1 MGLFDR
7 AKRVIGDP
15 NERELKRLQPAV
27 EEINAWKAEIQQ
39 LSDDA
44 VRAKTVDFRAQLDDG
59 ADLDDILPE
68 AFAVVREASR
78 RHLEMH
84 HYDVQLI
91 GGIVLHQGKI
101 AEMRTGEG
109 KTVVATLSVYLNA
122 LEGDGSHVITV
133 NDYLA
138 KRDARWMGEIYYAL
152 GLSIG
157 VLQHQASFLYDPTYD
172 PTRVEDDEEVD
183 DEERQRRAALGDL
196 QFLRPVSRREAYAAD
211 ITYGTNHEF
220 GFDYL
225 RDNMVVERDRKVQRG
240 LAFAIVDE
248 VDNILIDEART
259 PLIISGQSGES
270 LDTYQTFA
278 HIVPTLQPEA
288 DFTSELKSR
297 TVSLTE
303 SGIEKVERALGID
316 NLFEG
321 ENARMTRFLEASMR
335 AQFMFQRDRD
345 YVVRDGQVIIVD
357 EFTGRMMDGRRYS
370 EGLHQAIEAKENVKI
385 EPETMTLATIT
396 YQNYF
401 RMYRKLSGMT
411 GTAATESEEFHKIY
425 SLDVVVIPTNV
436 EVERVDEADL
446 IFRSENAKFREVVN
460 EIEHLNATG
469 QPVLVGTGSV
479 EASERLSD
487 MLRRRGVQHNVLNA
501 KQHERES
508 AIVTDA
514 GLKSAVT
521 IATNMAGRGT
531 DIKLGEGVADLGGLA
546 VLGTERHESRR
557 IDNQLRGRSGRQG
570 DPGQSRF
577 FVSFEDPIMKR
588 FTPDWLPGMLEKMGM
603 DDDMPLESGM
613 VGKALE
619 QAQQKVEAY
628 HFDTRKHLVEYD
640 DVINRQREVIYVER
654 DKILY
659 SSDEVE
665 AIALDMVEAEIHG
678 VIGAFAAKGPIDDLD
693 EDEFW
698 NELGGLLP
706 LDDFEESS
714 VAEADFEGVAEALV
728 DYIGGRLDAQK
739 ADVGDE
745 RMHDVL
751 RLVLLRTIDRLWV
764 QHLTEVDTFRQG
776 VGLQAYGQ
784 QDPLVTYKREAFDMF
799 DQLTAGIRNESVRAL
814 TRIQINRSPAP
825 ATVQALKAA
834 SPKRGPRG
842 TAARGRSRRRAV
854 PAAAPTS
861 ADADT
866 ALPDESGKK
875 LTRQQRRAMARKQV
889 AVGLDSGAASG
900 VGTAAE
906 AVGVQTIVERHGD
919 ETDHTNGGASG
930 TPATSGTS
938 SPPKARSNKKRKKRG
953 R

>member
-15 NERELKRLQPAV
+15 NERELKRLHPAV
-27 EEINAWKAEIQQ
+27 DEINAWEAETQK
-39 LSDDA
+39 LTDDGLQ
-44 VRAKTVDFRAQLDDG
+44 AKTGEFRARLEDG
-59 ADLDDILPE
+59 ADLGDILPE
-68 AFAVVREASR
+68 AFAVVREASLR
-78 RHLEMH
+78 RLEMR

-109 KTVVATLSVYLNA
+109 KTVVATLPVYLNA
-122 LEGDGSHVITV
+122 LEGDGAHVITV

-138 KRDARWMGEIYYAL
+138 KRDARWMGEVYFAL

-157 VLQHQASFLYDPTYD
+157 VLQHQASFLYDPAYD
-172 PTRVEDDEEVD
+172 PTRVEEGEELD

-211 ITYGTNHEF
+211 VTYGTNNEF

-225 RDNMVVERDRKVQRG
+225 RDNMVVEKDRKVQRE

-270 LDTYQTFA
+270 LDTYRTFA
-278 HIVPTLQPEA
+278 QIVPGMQPEA

-321 ENARMTRFLEASMR
+321 ENTRMTRFLEAAMR
-335 AQFMFQRDRD
+335 AQFMYERDRD
-345 YVVRDGQVIIVD
+345 YVVRDGQVVIVD

-370 EGLHQAIEAKENVKI
+370 EGLHQAIEAKERVKI

-401 RMYRKLSGMT
+401 RMYGKLSGMT

-425 SLDVVVIPTNV
+425 SLDVVVVPTNV
-436 EVERVDEADL
+436 EIERVDEPDL
-446 IFRSENAKFREVVN
+446 IFRTEKTKFREVVN
-460 EIEHLNATG
+460 EIEHLNENG
-469 QPVLVGTGSV
+469 QPVLVGTASV

-487 MLRRRGVQHNVLNA
+487 MLRKRGVQHNVLNA

-508 AIVTDA
+508 LIVTDA

-531 DIKLGEGVADLGGLA
+531 DIKLGEGVVELGGLA

-570 DPGQSRF
+570 DPGHSRF
-577 FVSFEDPIMKR
+577 FVSFEDMIMKR
-588 FTPDWLPGMLEKMGM
+588 FTPGWLPGMLDKMGM
-603 DDDMPLESGM
+603 DEDTPLESDM

-654 DKILY
+654 DKVLY
-659 SSDEVE
+659 AKDEVD
-665 AIALDMVEAEIHG
+665 AIALDMVEAEVRD
-678 VIGAFAAKGPIDDLD
+678 VINAFASDGPIDDLD
-693 EDEFW
+693 EDQFW
-698 NELGGLLP
+698 NEIGGLLP
-706 LDDFEESS
+706 LDEFDEESIS
-714 VAEADFEGVAEALV
+714 EADFDGVAEALV
-728 DYIGGRLDAQK
+728 EQITKRLAAQ
-739 ADVGDE
+739 AAEVGEE
-745 RMHDVL
+745 RMHDVV

-764 QHLTEVDTFRQG
+764 QHLTEMDTFRQG

-799 DQLTAGIRNESVRAL
+799 DQLIAGIRNESVRAL
-814 TRIQINRSPAP
+814 TRIQINRTPAAGTVPSP
-825 ATVQALKAA
+825 QAAA
-834 SPKRGPRG
+834 RRRGPRG
-842 TAARGRSRRRAV
+842 TAARGRSRHGAI
-854 PAAAPTS
+854 PAAAAAPV
-861 ADADT
+861 AQ
-866 ALPDESGKK
+866 PVEPNKK
-875 LTRQQRRAMARKQV
+875 LTRQQRRAMVRKQ
-889 AVGLDSGAASG
+889 ADIGSASGA
-900 VGTAAE
+900 GTSAE
-906 AVGVQTIVERHGD
+906 SVGVQTIQERHGD
-919 ETDHTNGGASG
+919 ETDPTTPVNAPTNGGAPG
-930 TPATSGTS
+930 AG
-938 SPPKARSNKKRKKRG
+938 KARGKKRKKR
-953 R
+953 RR